1 MGGVGSWTAEA
12 LARSGVGALT
22 LVDLDVVCV
31 TNVNRQVLA
40 TDASVGASKADTM
53 AARVRDI
60 NPLCDVTIV
69 RDFVSEENV
78 EAILG
83 LENLNRNR
91 RDDVPYKTIDFVVDA
106 IDAEK
111 DKAAV
116 IACCVHH
123 RVPVITVG
131 GAGGVD
137 ALGDVVVE
145 DLSRA
150 TFNRLCQRVR
160 RLLRRDYAFPRGEE
174 RTPREI
180 YGVRSSFKKG
190 NEGDS
195 KRETKARGKG
205 RKKPQGKFGVKAVY
219 HRENVNFFKPDPG
232 TRGRGGMGCDGVGGS
247 AVFVTGALGF
257 KAASHVCLALMDDDE
272 GRHVRRRLAVRR
284 RRDGGRGC
292 GPRVAAKEAKEAA
305 AKEAAAAARAEE
317 AEEEAEEEEEE
328 EEEEV
333 DEEEEEMRG
342 GEGVDDGGGSPAEEV
357 QRESTYP
364 AATQLCAA
372 AGVAAVAANLE
383 DGDVGARRRAMTM
396 GADAVAAAPRA
407 PRTRPRR
414 SPPPPPRL
422 PASAIF
428 DGHCHWHL
436 GGDLS
441 ACVALAS
448 SLRGAAFTSTRPDDW
463 EMATACARGANVNG
477 GSRGEG
483 FGLCLGLHPWW
494 AHHHPPASDPTWL
507 PDLRR
512 RLERSPRAVVG
523 EIGLDR
529 VAVPMNERGEVIGE
543 PDYPNQVACF
553 ESQLLLATELQRP
566 CVVHCVKAYGDVAD
580 RFRAAAS
587 MPPRVLM
594 HSFGGTRAYMESLTR
609 MKRWGKGSTLG
620 SPPSS
625 TCDRPRRGRW

>member
-1 MGGVGSWTAEA
+1 MSAAMRASAGGSAGLLAAPHGRRGARRPVVARRPVRAPASSATPSSADDDASCALRTRDETAAEFRFEGTRRLYGDRRFEKLATSHVAVLGMGGVGSWTAEA

-106 IDAEK
+106 IDAER

-180 YGVRSSFKKG
+180 YGVKKSSFKKG

-257 KAASHVCLALMDDDE
+257 KAASHVCLALMDDDTK
-272 GRHVRRRLAVRR
+272 
-284 RRDGGRGC
+284 DDSC
-292 GPRVAAKEAKEAA
+292 
-305 AKEAAAAARAEE
+305 AAAARGPAASGWRSRVWPKGRGERGE
-317 AEEEAEEEEEE
+317 RGE
-328 EEEEV
+328 
-333 DEEEEEMRG
+333 RGGGG
-342 GEGVDDGGGSPAEEV
+342 GEG
-357 QRESTYP
+357 
-364 AATQLCAA
+364 
-372 AGVAAVAANLE
+372 
-383 DGDVGARRRAMTM
+383 
-396 GADAVAAAPRA
+396 APGLKA
-407 PRTRPRR
+407 
-414 SPPPPPRL
+414 
-422 PASAIF
+422 
-428 DGHCHWHL
+428 
-436 GGDLS
+436 
-441 ACVALAS
+441 
-448 SLRGAAFTSTRPDDW
+448 SLR
-463 EMATACARGANVNG
+463 
-477 GSRGEG
+477 
-483 FGLCLGLHPWW
+483 
-494 AHHHPPASDPTWL
+494 
-507 PDLRR
+507 
-512 RLERSPRAVVG
+512 
-523 EIGLDR
+523 
-529 VAVPMNERGEVIGE
+529 
-543 PDYPNQVACF
+543 
-553 ESQLLLATELQRP
+553 
-566 CVVHCVKAYGDVAD
+566 
-580 RFRAAAS
+580 
-587 MPPRVLM
+587 
-594 HSFGGTRAYMESLTR
+594 
-609 MKRWGKGSTLG
+609 
-620 SPPSS
+620 
-625 TCDRPRRGRW
+625 

>member
-1 MGGVGSWTAEA
+1 MSAAMRASAGGSAGLLAVPHGRRGARRPVVARRPVRAPASSATPSSADDDASCALRTRDETAAEFRFEGTRRLYGDRRFEKLAASHVAVLGMGGVGSWTAEA

-106 IDAEK
+106 IDAER

-137 ALGDVVVE
+137 ALGDVVIE

-160 RLLRRDYAFPRGEE
+160 RLLRREYAFPRGEE

-180 YGVRSSFKKG
+180 YGVKSS
-190 NEGDS
+190 GDS
-195 KRETKARGKG
+195 RETKARAKG

-257 KAASHVCLALMDDDE
+257 KAASHVCLALMDDDGDD
-272 GRHVRRRLAVRR
+272 GR
-284 RRDGGRGC
+284 
-292 GPRVAAKEAKEAA
+292 
-305 AKEAAAAARAEE
+305 AAAR
-317 AEEEAEEEEEE
+317 
-328 EEEEV
+328 
-333 DEEEEEMRG
+333 G
-342 GEGVDDGGGSPAEEV
+342 
-357 QRESTYP
+357 P
-364 AATQLCAA
+364 AAS
-372 AGVAAVAANLE
+372 GW
-383 DGDVGARRRAMTM
+383 
-396 GADAVAAAPRA
+396 
-407 PRTRPRR
+407 R
-414 SPPPPPRL
+414 S
-422 PASAIF
+422 
-428 DGHCHWHL
+428 
-436 GGDLS
+436 
-441 ACVALAS
+441 
-448 SLRGAAFTSTRPDDW
+448 
-463 EMATACARGANVNG
+463 
-477 GSRGEG
+477 
-483 FGLCLGLHPWW
+483 
-494 AHHHPPASDPTWL
+494 
-507 PDLRR
+507 
-512 RLERSPRAVVG
+512 
-523 EIGLDR
+523 R
-529 VAVPMNERGEVIGE
+529 V
-543 PDYPNQVACF
+543 
-553 ESQLLLATELQRP
+553 
-566 CVVHCVKAYGDVAD
+566 
-580 RFRAAAS
+580 
-587 MPPRVLM
+587 
-594 HSFGGTRAYMESLTR
+594 
-609 MKRWGKGSTLG
+609 
-620 SPPSS
+620 
-625 TCDRPRRGRW
+625 